1 MARTSTSLS
10 SGAPS
15 SVANH
20 KVLAS
25 LPFFETYIEPIFKLL
40 NISLVQVCSSRFCLQ
55 PRVRGKFE
63 RCVPP
68 SLLRSRLRDEVNN
81 PQSSSTQWIPLHLS
95 FAQLLTL
102 RLNMVVSVL
111 SNQFALVVFCRTF
124 CGALFFPT
132 IATFLG
138 STLFEEVMT
147 FPLPE
152 EVVYNSLN
160 NALVEITLSYVLS
173 GCIVH
178 HALVLNCNDCRCS
191 HR

>member
-81 PQSSSTQWIPLHLS
+81 PQSSSTQWIPLYFL
-95 FAQLLTL
+95 FAQLPTL
-102 RLNMVVSVL
+102 RVNMAVYRQCLCPIKSICTCCFL
-111 SNQFALVVFCRTF
+111 QDLLWRS
-124 CGALFFPT
+124 LFPYHCHFPG
-132 IATFLG
+132 LH
-138 STLFEEVMT
+138 
-147 FPLPE
+147 PL
-152 EVVYNSLN
+152 
-160 NALVEITLSYVLS
+160 
-173 GCIVH
+173 
-178 HALVLNCNDCRCS
+178 
-191 HR
+191 